1 MIKLERKTKETSIE
15 LELDLFG
22 EGDYDINTGIGF
34 FDHMLELWCRHG
46 FIDLKLKAD
55 GDLEVDKHHTVED
68 IGILLGQAIN
78 KQLGQRGGITRFGD
92 FTLPMD
98 EVLIQAVVDLG
109 GRSYYKSNIESNR
122 TEINRF
128 PIELIDE
135 FFRALTSNG
144 CFNLHLFVI
153 RNGNAHHL
161 IEGAFKA
168 FSRAMDQ
175 ALRPDDRLEGRPLS
189 TKGSLGESGR
199 H

>member
-1 MIKLERKTKETSIE
+1 MVKLERNTNETAIE

-22 EGDYDINTGIGF
+22 EGVYDINTGIGF
-34 FDHMLELWCRHG
+34 FDHMLELWCKHG

-68 IGILLGQAIN
+68 IGILLGQALN

-92 FTLPMD
+92 VTLPMD
-98 EVLIQAVVDLG
+98 EVLVQAVVDLG
-109 GRSYYKSNIESNR
+109 GRSYYKSNIKSDR
-122 TEINRF
+122 TEINGF
-128 PIELIDE
+128 PIELVDE

-144 CFNLHLFVI
+144 CLNLHLVVI

-161 IEGAFKA
+161 IEGVFKA
-168 FSRAMDQ
+168 FARAMDQ
-175 ALRPDDRLEGRPLS
+175 ALKPDDRLEGRPLS

>member
-1 MIKLERKTKETSIE
+1 MVKLERNTNETNIK

-22 EGDYDINTGIGF
+22 EGEYDINTGIGF
-34 FDHMLELWCRHG
+34 FDHMLELWCKHG
-46 FIDLKLKAD
+46 FIDLKLKAE
-55 GDLEVDKHHTVED
+55 GDLEIDKHHTVED
-68 IGILLGQAIN
+68 IGILLGQAMN
-78 KQLGQRGGITRFGD
+78 KQLGQRGGITRYGD

-98 EVLIQAVVDLG
+98 EVLVQAVVDLG
-109 GRSYYKSNIESNR
+109 GRSYYKSNLESDR
-122 TEINRF
+122 TEINGF
-128 PIELIDE
+128 PIELVDE

-144 CFNLHLFVI
+144 CLNLHFVVI

-161 IEGAFKA
+161 IEGVFKA
-168 FSRAMDQ
+168 FARATDQ